1 MYIVLSLSRMCSW
14 ANLLRMMSL
23 EASRWGEGQ
32 NPVVLCHL
40 QQSWPKL
47 VTLLLTTALPFQ
59 GGLEATSWLQSEWR
73 QQQQWWWWWWWGVCQ
88 A

>member
-1 MYIVLSLSRMCSW
+1 VW
-14 ANLLRMMSL
+14 GAAAVQEQNLLRMMSL

-32 NPVVLCHL
+32 NSVVLCHL
-40 QQSWPKL
+40 QQSWRKL

-59 GGLEATSWLQSEWR
+59 GGLEATSWFQSEWR
-73 QQQQWWWWWWWGVCQ
+73 QQQQQQWWWWWWGVCQ